1 MRKKKGKTLCFF
13 SAKGGVGKSVNIFNL
28 AGIIEQLGKKVLIL
42 DMDFYSG
49 SIAISLNKK
58 FDNSVYNLVDD
69 LMNNRYNSLSDY
81 VCKVDNYIDLL
92 PAPKDPRDA
101 NKISSKYLVDVINKA
116 KLEYDV
122 VLIDT
127 NHALNDINLTVL
139 DCVDEI
145 NFIVTNDPIDLK
157 NMRSLLSVFDSL
169 NYTNFKIT
177 LNNSRDPFKNYF
189 SMYDIKHILNQNISY
204 TLSPDMFLKDI
215 EKRIMNGDI
224 ISLDKKFASVMSRDY
239 KVFVLMAT
247 DLLNVGEED
256 GE

>member
-1 MRKKKGKTLCFF
+1 MKIKKGKSLCFF
-13 SAKGGVGKSVNIFNL
+13 SAKGGVGKSVNILNL

-49 SIAISLNKK
+49 SMAVSLNKK
-58 FDNSVYNLVDD
+58 FDNSIYNLVDD

-127 NHALNDINLTVL
+127 NHALNESNLTIL
-139 DCVDEI
+139 NNVDEI
-145 NFIVTNDPIDLK
+145 LFFVTNDPVDVK
-157 NMRSLLSVFDSL
+157 NMKSLISVFKDL
-169 NYTNFKIT
+169 EFDNYKVL
-177 LNNSRDPFKNYF
+177 LNNSRDPFKDYF
-189 SMYDIKHILNQNISY
+189 SMYELKRLLKHDINY
-204 TLSPDMFLKDI
+204 TLSSDLFLKDM
-215 EKRIMNGDI
+215 EKHIMNGVI
-224 ISLDKKFASVMSRDY
+224 VSLDRKFSEIMSRDY
-239 KVFVLMAT
+239 QTFLVIAT
-247 DLLNVGEED
+247 DLLGGSLDE
-256 GE
+256 